1 MLQPFL
7 LSNKQIIRRNV
18 INLKNYTSIKTIKLP
33 FNKRKIMSNSIVI
46 NQESENELIVKA
58 YRHLLRSCKI
68 SLTKKD
74 RETIREAFNISLEA
88 HKSMRRKSGEP
99 YILHPIAVAQICA
112 EEIGLGTTSIV
123 CALLHDTVEDTD
135 ITLELIN
142 MKFGPKVA
150 QIIDGLTK
158 ISGVFDQQDKS
169 MQAENFKK
177 MLLTLSEDVRVIL
190 IKLADR
196 MHNMRTLESMSPKSQ
211 LKIASETAYVYAPL
225 AHRLG
230 LYAMKTEFE
239 DLATKFLDPDSY
251 NYVKIK
257 LQETKADRNKY
268 IKKFIEPLQKAL
280 DETGLNY
287 EIKGRPKSI
296 HSILNKMKKQGV
308 AFDEV
313 FDLFAIR
320 IIVDDEFEN
329 EKSDCWKVY
338 STVTDFYT
346 PNPDRLR
353 DWVSIPKANGYESL
367 HTTVMGPKGRWVE
380 VQIRSK
386 RMDEIAEKGYA
397 AHWKYKDGTQVNDNG
412 LEQWLAKV
420 REMLENTDGSAIEF
434 LDDFKL
440 NLFAEEIFV
449 FTPKGDLRKL
459 PAQATVLDFAF
470 DIHSGLGVK
479 CIGAKVNN
487 KLVPITYK
495 LGNGDQ
501 VEILSSTKQKPN
513 EDWLTWV
520 ATAKAK
526 SKIRDY
532 FKHERNQSVTMGKEI
547 LERKF
552 KNAKIPFTSEALT
565 LIIKYYKLPS
575 VTELYYQLVVEKID
589 RTKID
594 LIAILEPE
602 IKKVPATDE
611 QKEQRILKIKN
622 KTVSKD
628 AVIIGDGDP
637 VEYGFAKCCSPIPGD
652 DIFGFVTV
660 GEGVKIHRTNCTN
673 GISLMSNY
681 GYRIIKA
688 KWADNN
694 LNNNKSFLTSIK
706 IQGIDSVGIVSTI
719 TNIIST
725 QLQINMKSINVTANE
740 GMFEG
745 NITLKVSDTK
755 HLEDLMN
762 KIKQASQ
769 LISVTRFDIG

>member
-1 MLQPFL
+1 
-7 LSNKQIIRRNV
+7 
-18 INLKNYTSIKTIKLP
+18 
-33 FNKRKIMSNSIVI
+33 
-46 NQESENELIVKA
+46 
-58 YRHLLRSCKI
+58 
-68 SLTKKD
+68 
-74 RETIREAFNISLEA
+74 
-88 HKSMRRKSGEP
+88 
-99 YILHPIAVAQICA
+99 
-112 EEIGLGTTSIV
+112 
-123 CALLHDTVEDTD
+123 
-135 ITLELIN
+135 
-142 MKFGPKVA
+142 
-150 QIIDGLTK
+150 
-158 ISGVFDQQDKS
+158 
-169 MQAENFKK
+169 
-177 MLLTLSEDVRVIL
+177 
-190 IKLADR
+190 
-196 MHNMRTLESMSPKSQ
+196 
-211 LKIASETAYVYAPL
+211 
-225 AHRLG
+225 
-230 LYAMKTEFE
+230 
-239 DLATKFLDPDSY
+239 
-251 NYVKIK
+251 
-257 LQETKADRNKY
+257 
-268 IKKFIEPLQKAL
+268 
-280 DETGLNY
+280 
-287 EIKGRPKSI
+287 
-296 HSILNKMKKQGV
+296 MKKQGV
-308 AFDEV
+308 AFDDV

-320 IIVDDEFEN
+320 VIIDDEYEN

-397 AHWKYKDGTQVNDNG
+397 AHWKYKDGAQVNDNG

-420 REMLENTDGSAIEF
+420 REMLENTDGSAVEF

-459 PAQATVLDFAF
+459 PAQSTVLDFAF
-470 DIHSGLGVK
+470 DIHSGLGAK

-501 VEILSSTKQKPN
+501 VEILSSTKQKPT
-513 EDWLTWV
+513 EEWLTWV
-520 ATAKAK
+520 VTAKAK

-532 FKHERNQSVTMGKEI
+532 FKQERNQSVTMGKEI

-552 KNAKIPFTSEALT
+552 KNAKIPFSSEALNS
-565 LIIKYYKLPS
+565 IIKFYKLSS
-575 VTELYYQLVVEKID
+575 VTELYYQLVTEKID

-594 LIAILEPE
+594 LTAILEGE
-602 IKKVPATDE
+602 TKKQTQSEE
-611 QKEQRILKIKN
+611 QKLTKKPT
-622 KTVSKD
+622 KPLTKD

-637 VEYGFAKCCSPIPGD
+637 VEYAFAKCCSPIPGD

-660 GEGVKIHRTNCTN
+660 GEGVKIHRTNCSN

-688 KWADNN
+688 RWADSN
-694 LNNNKSFLTSIK
+694 LNSSKSFLTSIK
-706 IQGIDSVGIVSTI
+706 VQGIDSVGIVSAI

-745 NITLKVSDTK
+745 NITLQVSDTK
-755 HLEDLMN
+755 HLEELMN

-769 LISVTRFDIG
+769 LISVTRVDIG

>member
-1 MLQPFL
+1 ML
-7 LSNKQIIRRNV
+7 S
-18 INLKNYTSIKTIKLP
+18 S
-33 FNKRKIMSNSIVI
+33 VI
-46 NQESENELIVKA
+46 NQEQENEQIVKA
-58 YRHLLRSCKI
+58 YRHLLRSCKVAL
-68 SLTKKD
+68 SKQD
-74 RETIREAFNISLEA
+74 RANIRDAFNISLEA

-112 EEIGLGTTSIV
+112 EEIGLGTTSII

-135 ITLELIN
+135 ITLELLD
-142 MKFGPKVA
+142 MKFGPKVS

-196 MHNMRTLESMSPKSQ
+196 LHNMRTLESMSAKSQ

-230 LYAMKTEFE
+230 LYAIKTELE
-239 DLATKFLDPDSY
+239 DLATKYLDPDSY
-251 NYVKIK
+251 NYVKNR

-268 IKKFIEPLQKAL
+268 IKNFIDPLQKAL
-280 DETGLNY
+280 DETGLHY

-308 AFDEV
+308 AFDDV

-320 IIVDDEFEN
+320 VIIDDEYEN

-397 AHWKYKDGTQVNDNG
+397 AHWKYKDGAQVNDNG

-420 REMLENTDGSAIEF
+420 REMLENTDGSAVEF

-459 PAQATVLDFAF
+459 PAQSTVLDFAF
-470 DIHSGLGVK
+470 DIHSGLGAK

-501 VEILSSTKQKPN
+501 VEILSSTKQKPT
-513 EDWLTWV
+513 EEWLTWV
-520 ATAKAK
+520 VTAKAK

-532 FKHERNQSVTMGKEI
+532 FKQERNQSVTMGKEI

-552 KNAKIPFTSEALT
+552 KNAKIPFSSEALNS
-565 LIIKYYKLPS
+565 IIKFYKLPS
-575 VTELYYQLVVEKID
+575 VTELYYQLVTEKID

-594 LIAILEPE
+594 LTAILEGE
-602 IKKVPATDE
+602 TKKQTQSEE
-611 QKEQRILKIKN
+611 QKLTKKPT
-622 KTVSKD
+622 KPLTKD

-637 VEYGFAKCCSPIPGD
+637 VEYAFAKCCSPIPGD

-688 KWADNN
+688 RWADSN
-694 LNNNKSFLTSIK
+694 LNSSKSFLTSIK
-706 IQGIDSVGIVSTI
+706 VQGIDSVGIVSAI

-745 NITLKVSDTK
+745 NITLQVSDTK
-755 HLEDLMN
+755 HLEELMN

-769 LISVTRFDIG
+769 LISVTRVDIG

>member
-1 MLQPFL
+1 ML
-7 LSNKQIIRRNV
+7 S
-18 INLKNYTSIKTIKLP
+18 S
-33 FNKRKIMSNSIVI
+33 VI
-46 NQESENELIVKA
+46 NQEQENEQIVKA
-58 YRHLLRSCKI
+58 YRHLLRSCKVAL
-68 SLTKKD
+68 SKQD
-74 RETIREAFNISLEA
+74 RANIRDAFNISLEA

-112 EEIGLGTTSIV
+112 EEIGLGTTSII

-135 ITLELIN
+135 ITLELLD
-142 MKFGPKVA
+142 MKFGPKVS

-196 MHNMRTLESMSPKSQ
+196 LHNMRTLESMSAKSQ

-230 LYAMKTEFE
+230 LYAIKTELE
-239 DLATKFLDPDSY
+239 DLATKYLDPDSY
-251 NYVKIK
+251 NYVKNR

-268 IKKFIEPLQKAL
+268 IKNFIDPLQKAL
-280 DETGLNY
+280 DETGLHY

-308 AFDEV
+308 AFDDV

-320 IIVDDEFEN
+320 VIIDDEYEN

-397 AHWKYKDGTQVNDNG
+397 AHWKYKDGAQVNDNG

-420 REMLENTDGSAIEF
+420 REMLENTDGSAVEF

-459 PAQATVLDFAF
+459 PAQSTVLDFAF
-470 DIHSGLGVK
+470 DIHSGLGAK

-501 VEILSSTKQKPN
+501 VEILSSTKQKPT
-513 EDWLTWV
+513 EEWLTWV
-520 ATAKAK
+520 VTAKAK

-532 FKHERNQSVTMGKEI
+532 FKQERNQSVTMGKEI

-552 KNAKIPFTSEALT
+552 KNAKIPFSSEALNS
-565 LIIKYYKLPS
+565 IIKFYKLSS
-575 VTELYYQLVVEKID
+575 VTELYYQLVTEKID

-594 LIAILEPE
+594 LTAILEGE
-602 IKKVPATDE
+602 TKKQTQNEE
-611 QKEQRILKIKN
+611 QKLTKKPT
-622 KTVSKD
+622 KPLTKD

-637 VEYGFAKCCSPIPGD
+637 VEYAFAKCCSPIPGD

-660 GEGVKIHRTNCTN
+660 GEGVKIHRTNCSN

-688 KWADNN
+688 RWADSN
-694 LNNNKSFLTSIK
+694 LNSSKSFLTSIK
-706 IQGIDSVGIVSTI
+706 VQGIDSVGIVSAI

-745 NITLKVSDTK
+745 NITLQVSDTK
-755 HLEDLMN
+755 HLEELMN

-769 LISVTRFDIG
+769 LISVTRVDIG

>member
-1 MLQPFL
+1 M
-7 LSNKQIIRRNV
+7 SST
-18 INLKNYTSIKTIKLP
+18 NLI
-33 FNKRKIMSNSIVI
+33 
-46 NQESENELIVKA
+46 QEKENEEIVKA
-58 YRHLLRSCKI
+58 YRHLLRSCKVN
-68 SLTKKD
+68 LNKTD
-74 RETIREAFNISLEA
+74 RLKIREAFNISLDA

-112 EEIGLGTTSIV
+112 EEIGLGSTSII

-135 ITLELIN
+135 ITLDLID
-142 MKFGPKVA
+142 MKFGKKVS

-158 ISGVFDQQDKS
+158 ISDAFDQQDKS

-196 MHNMRTLESMSPKSQ
+196 LHNMRTLESMSAKSQ

-230 LYAMKTEFE
+230 LYAIKTELE

-251 NYVKIK
+251 KIVKNK
-257 LQETKADRNKY
+257 LQETKAERNKY
-268 IKKFIEPLQKAL
+268 IKKFIEPIQKAL
-280 DETGLNY
+280 DETYSNY

-296 HSILNKMKKQGV
+296 HSILTKMKKQEV
-308 AFDEV
+308 SFDEV

-320 IIVDDEFEN
+320 IIIDDEYEN

-367 HTTVMGPKGRWVE
+367 HTTVMGPGGKWVE

-412 LEQWLAKV
+412 LEQWLARV
-420 REMLENTDGSAIEF
+420 RDMLENTDGSAVEF

-449 FTPKGDLRKL
+449 FTPKGDLKKM
-459 PAQATVLDFAF
+459 PAQSTVLDFAF
-470 DIHSGLGVK
+470 EIHSGLGAK

-487 KLVPITYK
+487 KLVSINYA

-501 VEILSSTKQKPN
+501 VEILSSTKQKPS

-532 FKHERNQSVTMGKEI
+532 FKQERNQSVAMGKEI

-552 KNAKIPFTSEALT
+552 KNAKIPFTSDALS
-565 LIIKYYKLPS
+565 LIIKHYKLPS
-575 VTELYYQLVVEKID
+575 VTELYYQLVIEKID
-589 RTKID
+589 RTKLD
-594 LIAILEPE
+594 LNLILAAEPVKQTQSFE
-602 IKKVPATDE
+602 PKTN
-611 QKEQRILKIKN
+611 KN
-622 KTVSKD
+622 NNKLAHKD
-628 AVIIGDGDP
+628 AVIIGDGEP
-637 VEYGFAKCCSPIPGD
+637 IEYSFAKCCSPIPGD

-660 GEGVKIHRTNCTN
+660 GEGVKVHRTNCTN

-681 GYRIIKA
+681 GYRIIKSR
-688 KWADNN
+688 WADGS
-694 LNNNKSFLTSIK
+694 LNINKSFLTSIK
-706 IQGIDSVGIVSTI
+706 IQGIDSVGIVSAI

-745 NITLKVSDTK
+745 NITLQVNDTK

-769 LISVTRFDIG
+769 LISVTRVDIG

>member
-1 MLQPFL
+1 ML
-7 LSNKQIIRRNV
+7 S
-18 INLKNYTSIKTIKLP
+18 S
-33 FNKRKIMSNSIVI
+33 VI
-46 NQESENELIVKA
+46 NQEQENEQIVKA
-58 YRHLLRSCKI
+58 YRHLLRSCKVAL
-68 SLTKKD
+68 SKQD
-74 RETIREAFNISLEA
+74 RANIRDAFNISLEA

-112 EEIGLGTTSIV
+112 EEIGLGTTSII

-135 ITLELIN
+135 ITLELLD
-142 MKFGPKVA
+142 MKFGPKVS

-196 MHNMRTLESMSPKSQ
+196 LHNMRTLESMSAKSQ

-230 LYAMKTEFE
+230 LYAIKTELE
-239 DLATKFLDPDSY
+239 DLATKYLDPDSY
-251 NYVKIK
+251 NYVKNR

-268 IKKFIEPLQKAL
+268 IKNFIDPLQKAL
-280 DETGLNY
+280 DETGLHY

-308 AFDEV
+308 AFDDV

-320 IIVDDEFEN
+320 VIIDDEYEN

-397 AHWKYKDGTQVNDNG
+397 AHWKYKDGSQTNDNG

-420 REMLENTDGSAIEF
+420 REMLENTDGSAVEF

-459 PAQATVLDFAF
+459 PAQSTVLDFAF
-470 DIHSGLGVK
+470 DIHSGLGAK

-501 VEILSSTKQKPN
+501 VEILSSTKQKPT
-513 EDWLTWV
+513 EEWLTWV
-520 ATAKAK
+520 VTAKAK

-532 FKHERNQSVTMGKEI
+532 FKQERNQSVTMGKEI

-552 KNAKIPFTSEALT
+552 KNAKIPFSSEALNS
-565 LIIKYYKLPS
+565 IIKFYKLSS
-575 VTELYYQLVVEKID
+575 VTELYYQLVTEKID

-594 LIAILEPE
+594 LTAILEGE
-602 IKKVPATDE
+602 TKKQTQSEE
-611 QKEQRILKIKN
+611 QKLTKKPT
-622 KTVSKD
+622 KPLTKD

-637 VEYGFAKCCSPIPGD
+637 VEYAFAKCCSPIPGD

-688 KWADNN
+688 RWADSN
-694 LNNNKSFLTSIK
+694 LNSSKSFLTSIK
-706 IQGIDSVGIVSTI
+706 VQGIDSVGIVSAI

-745 NITLKVSDTK
+745 NITLQVSDTK
-755 HLEDLMN
+755 HLEELMN

-769 LISVTRFDIG
+769 LISVTRVDIG

>member
-1 MLQPFL
+1 ML
-7 LSNKQIIRRNV
+7 S
-18 INLKNYTSIKTIKLP
+18 TSLI
-33 FNKRKIMSNSIVI
+33 
-46 NQESENELIVKA
+46 QEKENEEIVKA
-58 YRHLLRSCKI
+58 YRHLLRSCKVTL
-68 SLTKKD
+68 SKTD
-74 RETIREAFNISLEA
+74 RLKIREAFNISLDA

-112 EEIGLGTTSIV
+112 EEIGLGSTSII

-135 ITLELIN
+135 ITLDLID
-142 MKFGPKVA
+142 MKFGKKVS

-158 ISGVFDQQDKS
+158 ISDAFDQQDKS

-177 MLLTLSEDVRVIL
+177 MLLTLSEDIRVIL

-196 MHNMRTLESMSPKSQ
+196 LHNMRTLESMSAKSQ

-230 LYAMKTEFE
+230 LYAIKTELE

-251 NYVKIK
+251 NFIKNK
-257 LQETKADRNKY
+257 LQETKAERNKY
-268 IKKFIEPLQKAL
+268 IKKFIEPIQKAL
-280 DETGLNY
+280 DETDSNY

-296 HSILNKMKKQGV
+296 HSILTKMKKQEV
-308 AFDEV
+308 SFDEV

-320 IIVDDEFEN
+320 IIIDDEYEN

-338 STVTDFYT
+338 STITDFYT

-367 HTTVMGPKGRWVE
+367 HTTVMGPGGKWVE

-397 AHWKYKDGTQVNDNG
+397 AHWKYKDGNQVNDNG
-412 LEQWLAKV
+412 LEQWLARV
-420 REMLENTDGSAIEF
+420 RDMLENTDGSAVEF

-449 FTPKGDLRKL
+449 FTPKGDLKKM
-459 PAQATVLDFAF
+459 PAQSTVLDFAF
-470 DIHSGLGVK
+470 EIHSDLGAK

-487 KLVPITYK
+487 KLVSINYV
-495 LGNGDQ
+495 LSNGDQ

-513 EDWLTWV
+513 EDWLSWV

-532 FKHERNQSVTMGKEI
+532 FKQERNHSVAMGKEI

-552 KNAKIPFTSEALT
+552 KNAKIPFTSDALS
-565 LIIKYYKLPS
+565 LIIKFYKLPS
-575 VTELYYQLVVEKID
+575 VTELYYQLVIEKID
-589 RTKID
+589 RTKLD
-594 LIAILEPE
+594 LNLILETEPVKQNQPFE
-602 IKKVPATDE
+602 PKI
-611 QKEQRILKIKN
+611 IKN
-622 KTVSKD
+622 NNKLTLKD
-628 AVIIGDGDP
+628 TVIIGDGEP
-637 VEYGFAKCCSPIPGD
+637 LEYGFAKCCSPIPGD

-681 GYRIIKA
+681 GYRIIKSR
-688 KWADNN
+688 WSDGS
-694 LNNNKSFLTSIK
+694 LNKNKSFLTSIK
-706 IQGIDSVGIVSTI
+706 IQGIDSVGIVSAI

-745 NITLKVSDTK
+745 NITLQVNDTK
-755 HLEDLMN
+755 HLEELMN
-762 KIKQASQ
+762 KIKEASQ
-769 LISVTRFDIG
+769 LISVTRLDIG

>member
-1 MLQPFL
+1 ML
-7 LSNKQIIRRNV
+7 S
-18 INLKNYTSIKTIKLP
+18 S
-33 FNKRKIMSNSIVI
+33 VI
-46 NQESENELIVKA
+46 NQEQENEQIVKA
-58 YRHLLRSCKI
+58 YRHLLRSCKVAL
-68 SLTKKD
+68 SKQD
-74 RETIREAFNISLEA
+74 RANIRDAFNISLEA

-112 EEIGLGTTSIV
+112 EEIGLGTTSII

-135 ITLELIN
+135 ITLELLD
-142 MKFGPKVA
+142 MKFGPKVS

-196 MHNMRTLESMSPKSQ
+196 LHNMRTLESMSAKSQ

-230 LYAMKTEFE
+230 LYAIKTELE
-239 DLATKFLDPDSY
+239 DLATKYLDPDSY
-251 NYVKIK
+251 TYVKNR

-268 IKKFIEPLQKAL
+268 IKNFIDPLQKAL
-280 DETGLNY
+280 DETGLHY

-308 AFDEV
+308 AFDDV

-320 IIVDDEFEN
+320 VIIDDEYEN

-420 REMLENTDGSAIEF
+420 REMLENTDGSAVEF

-459 PAQATVLDFAF
+459 PAQSTVLDFAF

-501 VEILSSTKQKPN
+501 VEILSSTKQKPT
-513 EDWLTWV
+513 EEWLTWV
-520 ATAKAK
+520 VTAKAK

-532 FKHERNQSVTMGKEI
+532 FKQERNQSVTMGKEI

-552 KNAKIPFTSEALT
+552 KNAKIPFSSEALNN
-565 LIIKYYKLPS
+565 IIKFYKLSS
-575 VTELYYQLVVEKID
+575 VTELYYQLVTEKID

-594 LIAILEPE
+594 LTAILEGE
-602 IKKVPATDE
+602 TKKQTQSEE
-611 QKEQRILKIKN
+611 QKLVKKPT
-622 KTVSKD
+622 KPLTKD

-637 VEYGFAKCCSPIPGD
+637 VEYAFAKCCSPIPGD

-688 KWADNN
+688 RWADSN
-694 LNNNKSFLTSIK
+694 LNSSKSFLTSIK
-706 IQGIDSVGIVSTI
+706 VQGIDSVGIVSAI

-745 NITLKVSDTK
+745 NITLQVSDTK
-755 HLEDLMN
+755 HLEELMN

-769 LISVTRFDIG
+769 LISVTRVDIG

>member
-1 MLQPFL
+1 MPF
-7 LSNKQIIRRNV
+7 
-18 INLKNYTSIKTIKLP
+18 TTITAEK
-33 FNKRKIMSNSIVI
+33 
-46 NQESENELIVKA
+46 ENEQIVKA
-58 YRHLLRSCKI
+58 YRHLLRSCKVTLSKI
-68 SLTKKD
+68 D
-74 RETIREAFNISLEA
+74 RSMIREAFNISLDA
-88 HKSMRRKSGEP
+88 HKNMRRKSGEP

-112 EEIGLGTTSIV
+112 EEIGLGTTSII

-135 ITLELIN
+135 ITLDLID
-142 MKFGPKVA
+142 MKFGKKVSR
-150 QIIDGLTK
+150 IIDGLTK

-196 MHNMRTLESMSPKSQ
+196 MHNMRTLESMSAKSQ

-230 LYAMKTEFE
+230 LYAMKTELE

-251 NYVKIK
+251 NYVKNR
-257 LQETKADRNKY
+257 LQETKAERNKY
-268 IKKFIEPLQKAL
+268 IKKFIEPIQKAL
-280 DETGLNY
+280 EETGSNF

-296 HSILNKMKKQGV
+296 HSILTKMKKQGV
-308 AFDEV
+308 VFDEV

-320 IIVDDEFEN
+320 IIIDDEYEN

-367 HTTVMGPKGRWVE
+367 HTTVMGPGGRWVE

-412 LEQWLAKV
+412 LEQWLARV

-449 FTPKGDLRKL
+449 FTPKGDLRKM
-459 PAQATVLDFAF
+459 PAQSTVLDFAF
-470 DIHSGLGVK
+470 DIHSGLGAK

-487 KLVPITYK
+487 KLVPITYT

-513 EDWLTWV
+513 EDWLSWV
-520 ATAKAK
+520 VTAKAK

-532 FKHERNQSVTMGKEI
+532 FKQERNHSVTMGKEI

-552 KNAKIPFTSEALT
+552 KNAKIPYTSEALNT
-565 LIIKYYKLPS
+565 IIKYYKLPS
-575 VTELYYQLVVEKID
+575 VTDLYYQLVIEKID

-594 LIAILEPE
+594 LVQILEGESTKNNAVSEP
-602 IKKVPATDE
+602 KPV
-611 QKEQRILKIKN
+611 KISN
-622 KTVSKD
+622 KPTTKD
-628 AVIIGDGDP
+628 AVIIGDGEPID
-637 VEYGFAKCCSPIPGD
+637 YSFAKCCSPIPGD

-681 GYRIIKA
+681 GYRIIKSR
-688 KWADNN
+688 WADGS

-706 IQGIDSVGIVSTI
+706 VHGIDSIGIVSAI

-745 NITLKVSDTK
+745 NITLQVNDTK

-769 LISVTRFDIG
+769 LISVTRVDIG

>member
-1 MLQPFL
+1 
-7 LSNKQIIRRNV
+7 
-18 INLKNYTSIKTIKLP
+18 
-33 FNKRKIMSNSIVI
+33 MSSPVI
-46 NQESENELIVKA
+46 NQEQENEQIVKA
-58 YRHLLRSCKI
+58 YRHLLRSCKVA
-68 SLTKKD
+68 LTKQD
-74 RETIREAFNISLEA
+74 RANIREAFNISLEA
-88 HKSMRRKSGEP
+88 HKNMRRKSGEP

-112 EEIGLGTTSIV
+112 EEIGLGTTSII

-135 ITLELIN
+135 ITLELLD
-142 MKFGPKVA
+142 MKFGPKVSR
-150 QIIDGLTK
+150 IIDGLTK

-196 MHNMRTLESMSPKSQ
+196 LHNMRTLESMSPKSQ
-211 LKIASETAYVYAPL
+211 LKIASETAYVFGPL

-230 LYAMKTEFE
+230 LYTIKTELE
-239 DLATKFLDPDSY
+239 DLATKYLDPDSY
-251 NYVKIK
+251 NYVKNR

-268 IKKFIEPLQKAL
+268 IKNFIDPLQKAL

-308 AFDEV
+308 AFDDV

-320 IIVDDEFEN
+320 VIIDDEYEN
-329 EKSDCWKVY
+329 EKSDCWRVY
-338 STVTDFYT
+338 STVTDNYT

-397 AHWKYKDGTQVNDNG
+397 AHWKYKDGAQPNDNG

-420 REMLENTDGSAIEF
+420 REMLENTDGSAVEF

-470 DIHSGLGVK
+470 DIHSGLGAK

-501 VEILSSTKQKPN
+501 VEILSSTKQKPS
-513 EDWLTWV
+513 EEWLTWV
-520 ATAKAK
+520 VTAKAK

-532 FKHERNQSVTMGKEI
+532 FKQERNQSVTMGKEI

-552 KNAKIPFTSEALT
+552 KNAKIPFTSEALNA
-565 LIIKYYKLPS
+565 IIKFYKLPS
-575 VTELYYQLVVEKID
+575 VTDLYYQLVTEKID

-594 LIAILEPE
+594 LTAILEADT
-602 IKKVPATDE
+602 KKIPLNEE
-611 QKEQRILKIKN
+611 QKLAKKPT
-622 KTVSKD
+622 KLLTKD

-637 VEYGFAKCCSPIPGD
+637 VEYAFAKCCSPIPGD

-688 KWADNN
+688 RWADGS
-694 LNNNKSFLTSIK
+694 LNSNKSFLTSIK
-706 IQGIDSVGIVSTI
+706 IQGIDSVGIVSAI

-745 NITLKVSDTK
+745 NITLQVSDTK

-769 LISVTRFDIG
+769 LISVTRVDIG

>member
-1 MLQPFL
+1 ML
-7 LSNKQIIRRNV
+7 S
-18 INLKNYTSIKTIKLP
+18 S
-33 FNKRKIMSNSIVI
+33 VI
-46 NQESENELIVKA
+46 NQEQENEQIVKA
-58 YRHLLRSCKI
+58 YRHLLRSCKVAL
-68 SLTKKD
+68 SKQD
-74 RETIREAFNISLEA
+74 RANIRDAFNISLEA

-112 EEIGLGTTSIV
+112 EEIGLGTTSII

-135 ITLELIN
+135 ITLELLD
-142 MKFGPKVA
+142 MKFGPKVS

-196 MHNMRTLESMSPKSQ
+196 LHNMRTLESMSAKSQ

-230 LYAMKTEFE
+230 LYAIKTELE
-239 DLATKFLDPDSY
+239 DLATKYLDPDSY
-251 NYVKIK
+251 NYVKNR

-268 IKKFIEPLQKAL
+268 IKNFIDPLQKAL
-280 DETGLNY
+280 DETGLHY

-308 AFDEV
+308 AFDDV

-320 IIVDDEFEN
+320 VIIDDEYEN

-397 AHWKYKDGTQVNDNG
+397 AHWKYKDGAQVNDNG

-420 REMLENTDGSAIEF
+420 REMLENTDGSAVEF

-459 PAQATVLDFAF
+459 PAQSTVLDFAF
-470 DIHSGLGVK
+470 DIHSGLGAK

-501 VEILSSTKQKPN
+501 VEILSSTKQKPT
-513 EDWLTWV
+513 EEWLTWV
-520 ATAKAK
+520 VTAKAK

-532 FKHERNQSVTMGKEI
+532 FKQERNQSVTMGKEI

-552 KNAKIPFTSEALT
+552 KNAKIPFSSEALNS
-565 LIIKYYKLPS
+565 IIKFYKLSS
-575 VTELYYQLVVEKID
+575 VTELYYQLVTEKID

-594 LIAILEPE
+594 LTAILEGE
-602 IKKVPATDE
+602 TKKQTQSEE
-611 QKEQRILKIKN
+611 QKLVKKPT
-622 KTVSKD
+622 KPLTKD

-637 VEYGFAKCCSPIPGD
+637 VEYAFAKCCSPIPGD

-688 KWADNN
+688 RWADSN
-694 LNNNKSFLTSIK
+694 LNSSKSFLTSIK
-706 IQGIDSVGIVSTI
+706 VQGIDSVGIVSAI

-745 NITLKVSDTK
+745 NITLQVSDTK
-755 HLEDLMN
+755 HLEELMN

-769 LISVTRFDIG
+769 LISVTRVDIG

>member
-1 MLQPFL
+1 ML
-7 LSNKQIIRRNV
+7 S
-18 INLKNYTSIKTIKLP
+18 TSLI
-33 FNKRKIMSNSIVI
+33 
-46 NQESENELIVKA
+46 QEKENEEIVKA
-58 YRHLLRSCKI
+58 YRHLLRSCKVTL
-68 SLTKKD
+68 SKTD
-74 RETIREAFNISLEA
+74 RLKIREAFNISLDA

-112 EEIGLGTTSIV
+112 EEIGLGSTSII

-135 ITLELIN
+135 ITLDLID
-142 MKFGPKVA
+142 MKFGKKVS

-158 ISGVFDQQDKS
+158 ISDAFDQQDKS

-177 MLLTLSEDVRVIL
+177 MLLTLSEDIRVIL

-196 MHNMRTLESMSPKSQ
+196 LHNMRTLESMSAKSQ

-230 LYAMKTEFE
+230 LYAIKTELE

-251 NYVKIK
+251 NFIKNK
-257 LQETKADRNKY
+257 LQETKAERNKY
-268 IKKFIEPLQKAL
+268 IKKFIEPIQKAL
-280 DETGLNY
+280 DETDSNY

-296 HSILNKMKKQGV
+296 HSILTKMKKQEV
-308 AFDEV
+308 SFDEV

-320 IIVDDEFEN
+320 IIIDDEYEN

-367 HTTVMGPKGRWVE
+367 HTTVMGPGGKWVE

-397 AHWKYKDGTQVNDNG
+397 AHWKYKDGNQVNDNG
-412 LEQWLAKV
+412 LEQWLARV
-420 REMLENTDGSAIEF
+420 RDMLENTDGSAVEF

-449 FTPKGDLRKL
+449 FTPKGDLKKM
-459 PAQATVLDFAF
+459 PAQSTVLDFAF
-470 DIHSGLGVK
+470 EIHSDLGAK

-487 KLVPITYK
+487 KLVSINYV
-495 LGNGDQ
+495 LSNGDQ

-513 EDWLTWV
+513 EDWLSWV

-532 FKHERNQSVTMGKEI
+532 FKQERNHSVAMGKEI

-552 KNAKIPFTSEALT
+552 KNAKIPFTSDALS
-565 LIIKYYKLPS
+565 LIIKFYKLPS
-575 VTELYYQLVVEKID
+575 VTELYYQLVIEKID
-589 RTKID
+589 RTKLD
-594 LIAILEPE
+594 LNLILETEPVKQNQPFE
-602 IKKVPATDE
+602 PKI
-611 QKEQRILKIKN
+611 IKN
-622 KTVSKD
+622 NNKLTLKD
-628 AVIIGDGDP
+628 TVIIGDGEP
-637 VEYGFAKCCSPIPGD
+637 LEYGFAKCCSPIPGD

-681 GYRIIKA
+681 GYRIIKSR
-688 KWADNN
+688 WSDGS
-694 LNNNKSFLTSIK
+694 LNKNKSFLTSIK
-706 IQGIDSVGIVSTI
+706 IQGIDSVGIVSAI

-745 NITLKVSDTK
+745 NITLQVNDTK
-755 HLEDLMN
+755 HLEELMN
-762 KIKQASQ
+762 KIKEASQ
-769 LISVTRFDIG
+769 LISVTRLDIG

>member
-1 MLQPFL
+1 M
-7 LSNKQIIRRNV
+7 
-18 INLKNYTSIKTIKLP
+18 
-33 FNKRKIMSNSIVI
+33 KIQHDIDK
-46 NQESENELIVKA
+46 ENEVIVKA
-58 YRHLLRSCKI
+58 YRHLLRSCKVG
-68 SLTKKD
+68 LTKAN
-74 RETIREAFNISLEA
+74 REIIREAFNISLEA
-88 HKSMRRKSGEP
+88 HKTMRRKSGEP

-135 ITLELIN
+135 ITLELVR
-142 MKFGPKVA
+142 MKFGDKVA

-169 MQAENFKK
+169 LQAENFKK

-196 MHNMRTLESMSPKSQ
+196 LHNMRTLESMSAKSQ

-230 LYAMKTEFE
+230 LYSMKTELE
-239 DLATKFLDPDSY
+239 DLATKYLDPDSY
-251 NYVKIK
+251 NYVKNR
-257 LQETKADRNKY
+257 LQETKAERNKY
-268 IKKFIEPLQKAL
+268 IKKFIEPIQKAL
-280 DETGLNY
+280 DDNGIKY
-287 EIKGRPKSI
+287 QIKGRPKSI

-308 AFDEV
+308 SFDEV
-313 FDLFAIR
+313 YDLFAIR
-320 IIVDDEFEN
+320 VIIDTEYEN

-338 STVTDFYT
+338 SSVTDFYT

-380 VQIRSK
+380 VQIRSE

-397 AHWKYKDGTQVNDNG
+397 AHWKYKDGTQNNDNG
-412 LEQWLAKV
+412 LEQWLARV
-420 REMLENTDGSAIEF
+420 REMLENTDGSAVEF

-459 PAQATVLDFAF
+459 PAQSTVLDFAF
-470 DIHSGLGVK
+470 EIHSQLGAK

-501 VEILSSTKQKPN
+501 VEILSSTKQKPH

-520 ATAKAK
+520 VTSKAKA
-526 SKIRDY
+526 KIRDY
-532 FKHERNQSVTMGKEI
+532 FKQERNLSVTMGKEI

-552 KNAKIPFTSEALT
+552 KSAKIPFGSDALNA
-565 LIIKYYKLPS
+565 IIKYYKLSS
-575 VTELYYQLVVEKID
+575 VTELYYQLVAEKID
-589 RTKID
+589 RTKLD
-594 LIAILEPE
+594 IALILEQE
-602 IKKVPATDE
+602 KQRPAAEEASKPRYTS
-611 QKEQRILKIKN
+611 KPL
-622 KTVSKD
+622 TKD

-637 VEYGFAKCCSPIPGD
+637 VEYAFAKCCSPIPGD

-660 GEGVKIHRTNCTN
+660 GEGVKIHRTNCSN

-688 KWADNN
+688 RWANSS
-694 LNNNKSFLTSIK
+694 LNSNKSFLTSIK
-706 IQGIDSVGIVSTI
+706 VQGIDSVGIVSTI
-719 TNIIST
+719 TAIISN
-725 QLQINMKSINVTANE
+725 QLQVNMKSINVTANE
-740 GMFEG
+740 GTFEG
-745 NITLKVSDTK
+745 NITLQVSDTD
-755 HLEDLMN
+755 HLEELMN
-762 KIKQASQ
+762 KIKEASQ
-769 LISVTRFDIG
+769 LISVTRVDLG

>member
-1 MLQPFL
+1 MHDTD
-7 LSNKQIIRRNV
+7 K
-18 INLKNYTSIKTIKLP
+18 
-33 FNKRKIMSNSIVI
+33 
-46 NQESENELIVKA
+46 ENEVIVKA
-58 YRHLLRSCKI
+58 YRHLLRSCKVT
-68 SLTKKD
+68 LTKANRD
-74 RETIREAFNISLEA
+74 LIREAFNISLEA
-88 HKSMRRKSGEP
+88 HKTMRRKSGEP

-112 EEIGLGTTSIV
+112 EEIGLGTTSII

-135 ITLELIN
+135 ITLELIK
-142 MKFGPKVA
+142 MKFGDKVA

-169 MQAENFKK
+169 LQAENFKK

-196 MHNMRTLESMSPKSQ
+196 LHNMRTLESMSAKSQ

-230 LYAMKTEFE
+230 LYSMKTELE
-239 DLATKFLDPDSY
+239 DLSTKYLDPDSY
-251 NYVKIK
+251 NYVKNR
-257 LQETKADRNKY
+257 LQETKAERNKY
-268 IKKFIEPLQKAL
+268 IKKFIEPIQKAL
-280 DETGLNY
+280 DENGVKY
-287 EIKGRPKSI
+287 QIKGRPKSI

-308 AFDEV
+308 PFDEV
-313 FDLFAIR
+313 YDLFAIR
-320 IIVDDEFEN
+320 IIIDTEYEN

-380 VQIRSK
+380 VQIRSE

-397 AHWKYKDGTQVNDNG
+397 AHWKYKDGTQNNDNG
-412 LEQWLAKV
+412 LEQWLARV
-420 REMLENTDGSAIEF
+420 REMLENTDGSAVEF

-459 PAQATVLDFAF
+459 PAQSTVLDFAF
-470 DIHSGLGVK
+470 EIHSQLGAK

-501 VEILSSTKQKPN
+501 VEILSSTKQKPH

-520 ATAKAK
+520 VTGKAKA
-526 SKIRDY
+526 KIRDY
-532 FKHERNQSVTMGKEI
+532 FKQERNQSVTMGKEI

-552 KNAKIPFTSEALT
+552 KNAKIPFGSEALNA
-565 LIIKYYKLPS
+565 IMKHYKLAS
-575 VTELYYQLVVEKID
+575 VTELYYQLVTEKID
-589 RTKID
+589 RTKLD
-594 LIAILEPE
+594 VVSILEQE
-602 IKKVPATDE
+602 N
-611 QKEQRILKIKN
+611 QKPVTEEVTAKPRYTTKPV
-622 KTVSKD
+622 TKD

-637 VEYGFAKCCSPIPGD
+637 VDYSFAKCCSPIPGD

-688 KWADNN
+688 RWADSS
-694 LNNNKSFLTSIK
+694 LNSNKSFLTSIK
-706 IQGIDSVGIVSTI
+706 VQGIDSMGIVSTI
-719 TNIIST
+719 TAIISN
-725 QLQINMKSINVTANE
+725 QLQVNMKSINVTANE

-745 NITLKVSDTK
+745 NITLQVNDTN
-755 HLEDLMN
+755 HLEELMN

-769 LISVTRFDIG
+769 LISVTRVDLG

>member
-1 MLQPFL
+1 M
-7 LSNKQIIRRNV
+7 
-18 INLKNYTSIKTIKLP
+18 
-33 FNKRKIMSNSIVI
+33 KI
-46 NQESENELIVKA
+46 QHDTDKENEEIVKA
-58 YRHLLRSCKI
+58 YRHLLRSCKVG
-68 SLTKKD
+68 LTKANRD
-74 RETIREAFNISLEA
+74 IIREAFNISLEA
-88 HKSMRRKSGEP
+88 HKTMRRKSGEP

-135 ITLELIN
+135 ITLELVK
-142 MKFGPKVA
+142 MKFGDKVA

-169 MQAENFKK
+169 LQAENFKK

-196 MHNMRTLESMSPKSQ
+196 LHNMRTLESMSAKSQ

-230 LYAMKTEFE
+230 LYSMKTELE
-239 DLATKFLDPDSY
+239 DLATKYLDPDSY
-251 NYVKIK
+251 NYVKNR
-257 LQETKADRNKY
+257 LQETKAERNKY
-268 IKKFIEPLQKAL
+268 IKKFIEPIQKAL
-280 DETGLNY
+280 DDNGIKY
-287 EIKGRPKSI
+287 QIKGRPKSI

-308 AFDEV
+308 SFDEV
-313 FDLFAIR
+313 YDLFAIR
-320 IIVDDEFEN
+320 VIIDTEYEN

-338 STVTDFYT
+338 SSVTDFYT

-380 VQIRSK
+380 VQIRSE

-397 AHWKYKDGTQVNDNG
+397 AHWKYKDGTQSNDNG
-412 LEQWLAKV
+412 LEQWLARV
-420 REMLENTDGSAIEF
+420 REMLENADGSAVEF

-459 PAQATVLDFAF
+459 PAQSTVLDFAF
-470 DIHSGLGVK
+470 EIHSQLGAK

-501 VEILSSTKQKPN
+501 VEILSSTKQKPH

-520 ATAKAK
+520 VTSKAKA
-526 SKIRDY
+526 KIRDY
-532 FKHERNQSVTMGKEI
+532 FKQERNLSVTMGKEI

-552 KNAKIPFTSEALT
+552 KSAKIPFGSDALNA
-565 LIIKYYKLPS
+565 IIKYYKLSS
-575 VTELYYQLVVEKID
+575 VTELYYQLVAEKID
-589 RTKID
+589 RTKLD
-594 LIAILEPE
+594 IALILEQE
-602 IKKVPATDE
+602 KQRPAAE
-611 QKEQRILKIKN
+611 E
-622 KTVSKD
+622 VSKPRYTSKPLTKD

-637 VEYGFAKCCSPIPGD
+637 VEYAFAKCCSPIPGD

-660 GEGVKIHRTNCTN
+660 GEGVKIHRTNCSN

-688 KWADNN
+688 RWANSS
-694 LNNNKSFLTSIK
+694 LNSNKSFLTSIK
-706 IQGIDSVGIVSTI
+706 VQGIDSVGIVSTI
-719 TNIIST
+719 TAIISN
-725 QLQINMKSINVTANE
+725 QLQVNMKSINVTANE
-740 GMFEG
+740 GTFEG
-745 NITLKVSDTK
+745 NITLQVSDTD
-755 HLEDLMN
+755 HLEELMN
-762 KIKQASQ
+762 KIKEASQ
-769 LISVTRFDIG
+769 LISVTRVDLG

>member
-1 MLQPFL
+1 MSSL
-7 LSNKQIIRRNV
+7 L
-18 INLKNYTSIKTIKLP
+18 
-33 FNKRKIMSNSIVI
+33 I
-46 NQESENELIVKA
+46 NQEQENEQIVKA
-58 YRHLLRSCKI
+58 YRLLLRSCKV
-68 SLTKKD
+68 SLTKQD
-74 RETIREAFNISLEA
+74 RANIREAFNISLEA
-88 HKSMRRKSGEP
+88 HKNMRRKSGEP

-112 EEIGLGTTSIV
+112 EEIGLGTTSII

-135 ITLELIN
+135 ITLELLD
-142 MKFGPKVA
+142 MKFGPKVSR
-150 QIIDGLTK
+150 IIDGLTK

-196 MHNMRTLESMSPKSQ
+196 LHNMRTLESMSPKSQ
-211 LKIASETAYVYAPL
+211 LKIASETAYVFAPL

-230 LYAMKTEFE
+230 LYTIKTELE
-239 DLATKFLDPDSY
+239 DLATKYLDPDSY
-251 NYVKIK
+251 NYVKNR

-268 IKKFIEPLQKAL
+268 IRNFIDPLQKAL
-280 DETGLNY
+280 DDTSLNY

-308 AFDEV
+308 AFDDV

-320 IIVDDEFEN
+320 IIIDDEYEN
-329 EKSDCWKVY
+329 EKSDCWRVY
-338 STVTDFYT
+338 STVTDSYT

-397 AHWKYKDGTQVNDNG
+397 AHWKYKDGAQPNDNG
-412 LEQWLAKV
+412 LEEWLGKV

-470 DIHSGLGVK
+470 DIHSGLGAK

-501 VEILSSTKQKPN
+501 VEILSSTKQKPS
-513 EDWLTWV
+513 EEWLTWV
-520 ATAKAK
+520 VTAKAK

-532 FKHERNQSVTMGKEI
+532 FKQERNQSVTMGKEI

-552 KNAKIPFTSEALT
+552 KNAKIPFTSEALNA
-565 LIIKYYKLPS
+565 IIKFYKLPS
-575 VTELYYQLVVEKID
+575 VTDLYYQLVTEKID

-594 LIAILEPE
+594 LTAILEADT
-602 IKKVPATDE
+602 KKTPINEEHKQSKKST
-611 QKEQRILKIKN
+611 KLL
-622 KTVSKD
+622 TKD

-637 VEYGFAKCCSPIPGD
+637 VEYAFAKCCSPIPGD

-688 KWADNN
+688 RWADGS
-694 LNNNKSFLTSIK
+694 LNSNKSFLTSIK
-706 IQGIDSVGIVSTI
+706 IQGIDSVGIVSAI

-745 NITLKVSDTK
+745 NITLQVSDTK
-755 HLEDLMN
+755 HLEELMN

-769 LISVTRFDIG
+769 LISVTRVDIG

>member
-1 MLQPFL
+1 ML
-7 LSNKQIIRRNV
+7 S
-18 INLKNYTSIKTIKLP
+18 S
-33 FNKRKIMSNSIVI
+33 VI
-46 NQESENELIVKA
+46 NQEQENEQIVKA
-58 YRHLLRSCKI
+58 YRHLLRSCKVAL
-68 SLTKKD
+68 SKQD
-74 RETIREAFNISLEA
+74 RANIRDAFNISLEA

-112 EEIGLGTTSIV
+112 EEIGLGTTSII

-135 ITLELIN
+135 ITLELLD
-142 MKFGPKVA
+142 MKFGPKVS

-196 MHNMRTLESMSPKSQ
+196 LHNMRTLESMSAKSQ

-230 LYAMKTEFE
+230 LYAIKTELE
-239 DLATKFLDPDSY
+239 DLATKYLDPDSY
-251 NYVKIK
+251 NYVKNR

-268 IKKFIEPLQKAL
+268 IKNFIDPLQKAL
-280 DETGLNY
+280 DETGLHY

-308 AFDEV
+308 AFDDV

-320 IIVDDEFEN
+320 VIIDDEYEN

-397 AHWKYKDGTQVNDNG
+397 AHWKYKDGAQVNDNG

-420 REMLENTDGSAIEF
+420 REMLENTDGSAVEF

-459 PAQATVLDFAF
+459 PAQSTVLDFAF
-470 DIHSGLGVK
+470 DIHSGLGAK

-501 VEILSSTKQKPN
+501 VEILSSTKQKPT
-513 EDWLTWV
+513 EEWLTWV
-520 ATAKAK
+520 VTAKAK

-532 FKHERNQSVTMGKEI
+532 FKQERNQSVTMGKEI

-552 KNAKIPFTSEALT
+552 KNAKIPFSSEALNS
-565 LIIKYYKLPS
+565 IIKFYKLSS
-575 VTELYYQLVVEKID
+575 VTELYYQLVTEKID

-594 LIAILEPE
+594 LTAILEGE
-602 IKKVPATDE
+602 TKKQTQSEE
-611 QKEQRILKIKN
+611 QKLTKKPT
-622 KTVSKD
+622 KPLTKD

-637 VEYGFAKCCSPIPGD
+637 VEYAFAKCCSPIPGD

-688 KWADNN
+688 RWADSN
-694 LNNNKSFLTSIK
+694 LNSSKSFLTSIK
-706 IQGIDSVGIVSTI
+706 VQGIDSVGIVSAI

-745 NITLKVSDTK
+745 NITLQVSDTK
-755 HLEDLMN
+755 HLEELMN

-769 LISVTRFDIG
+769 LISVTRVDIG

>member
-1 MLQPFL
+1 ML
-7 LSNKQIIRRNV
+7 S
-18 INLKNYTSIKTIKLP
+18 S
-33 FNKRKIMSNSIVI
+33 VI
-46 NQESENELIVKA
+46 NQEQENEQIVKA
-58 YRHLLRSCKI
+58 YRHLLRSCKVAL
-68 SLTKKD
+68 SKQD
-74 RETIREAFNISLEA
+74 RANIRDAFNISLEA

-112 EEIGLGTTSIV
+112 EEIGLGTTSII

-135 ITLELIN
+135 ITLELLD
-142 MKFGPKVA
+142 MKFGPKVS

-196 MHNMRTLESMSPKSQ
+196 LHNMRTLESMSAKSQ

-230 LYAMKTEFE
+230 LYAIKTELE
-239 DLATKFLDPDSY
+239 DLATKYLDPDSY
-251 NYVKIK
+251 NYVKNR

-268 IKKFIEPLQKAL
+268 IKNFIDPLQKAL
-280 DETGLNY
+280 DETGLHY

-296 HSILNKMKKQGV
+296 HSILNKMKKQGI
-308 AFDEV
+308 AFDDV

-320 IIVDDEFEN
+320 VIIDDEYEN

-397 AHWKYKDGTQVNDNG
+397 AHWKYKDGAQVNDNG

-420 REMLENTDGSAIEF
+420 REMLENTDGSAVEF

-459 PAQATVLDFAF
+459 PAQSTVLDFAF
-470 DIHSGLGVK
+470 DIHSGLGAK

-501 VEILSSTKQKPN
+501 VEILSSTKQKPT
-513 EDWLTWV
+513 EEWLTWV
-520 ATAKAK
+520 VTAKAK

-532 FKHERNQSVTMGKEI
+532 FKQERNQSVTMGKEI

-552 KNAKIPFTSEALT
+552 KNAKIPFSSEALNS
-565 LIIKYYKLPS
+565 IIKFYKLSS
-575 VTELYYQLVVEKID
+575 VTELYYQLVTEKID

-594 LIAILEPE
+594 LTAILEGE
-602 IKKVPATDE
+602 TKKQTQSEE
-611 QKEQRILKIKN
+611 QKLTKKPT
-622 KTVSKD
+622 KPLTKD

-637 VEYGFAKCCSPIPGD
+637 VEYAFAKCCSPIPGD

-688 KWADNN
+688 RWADSN
-694 LNNNKSFLTSIK
+694 LNSSKSFLTSIK
-706 IQGIDSVGIVSTI
+706 VQGIDSVGIVSAI

-745 NITLKVSDTK
+745 NITLQVSDTK
-755 HLEDLMN
+755 HLEELMN

-769 LISVTRFDIG
+769 LISVTRVDIG